1 MVTIREA
8 TVADIDT
15 LYSLIT
21 AIAEHHKQAQYVLT
35 SKTELEQAGFSETP
49 SFGALLAEVNG
60 EIAGYCS
67 YTWNYSIWLG
77 ATNMNIDDVFVW
89 DKFRGQKVGE
99 ALMFKAKEV
108 CIKNGASRIRWE
120 VEQDNHRAIKFYQ
133 NLGAQLDIKGLF
145 RWNLNE

>member
-1 MVTIREA
+1 M
-8 TVADIDT
+8 
-15 LYSLIT
+15 
-21 AIAEHHKQAQYVLT
+21 AIAEHHEQAQYVLT
-35 SKTELEQAGFSETP
+35 SKAELEQAGFSDNP
-49 SFGALLAEVNG
+49 SFGALLAEVDG

-99 ALMFKAKEV
+99 ALMHKAKDV
-108 CIKNGASRIRWE
+108 CIKIGASRIRWE
-120 VEQDNHRAIKFYQ
+120 VEKDNLRAIKFYQ

-145 RWNLNE
+145 RWNINE